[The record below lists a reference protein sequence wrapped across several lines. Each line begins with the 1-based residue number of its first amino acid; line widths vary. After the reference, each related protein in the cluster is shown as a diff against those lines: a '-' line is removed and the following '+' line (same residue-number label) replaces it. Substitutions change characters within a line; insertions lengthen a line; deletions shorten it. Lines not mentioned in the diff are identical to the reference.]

1 MSVSDKWWFY
11 HENKAAFP
19 LTGVQPYFYDF
30 LILQSKLE
38 SLILFIFFEIESVF
52 FEGDDSSQSLV
63 KIECLGEFFF
73 LAIMSSQ
80 LVGGSQIH

>member
-19 LTGVQPYFYDF
+19 LTGVQPCFYVC
-30 LILQSKLE
+30 LILQSKLKF
-38 SLILFIFFEIESVF
+38 LILVFEIESVL
-52 FEGDDSSQSLV
+52 FESDDSCQSFV
-63 KIECLGEFFF
+63 KIESLGEFFF
-73 LAIMSSQ
+73 LAIMSCQ

>member
-19 LTGVQPYFYDF
+19 LTGVQPCFYVC
-30 LILQSKLE
+30 LILQSKLKF
-38 SLILFIFFEIESVF
+38 LILVFEIESVL
-52 FEGDDSSQSLV
+52 FESDDSCQSFV
-63 KIECLGEFFF
+63 KIESLGEFFF

>member
-19 LTGVQPYFYDF
+19 LTGVQPCFYVC
-30 LILQSKLE
+30 LILQSKLKF
-38 SLILFIFFEIESVF
+38 LILVFFEIESVL
-52 FEGDDSSQSLV
+52 FESDDSCQSFV
-63 KIECLGEFFF
+63 KIESLGEFFF

-80 LVGGSQIH
+80 QVGGSQIH

>member
-19 LTGVQPYFYDF
+19 LTGVQPCFYDF

-73 LAIMSSQ
+73 LAIMSGQ

>member
-19 LTGVQPYFYDF
+19 LTGVQPCFYVC
-30 LILQSKLE
+30 LILQSKLKF
-38 SLILFIFFEIESVF
+38 LILVFFEIESVL
-52 FEGDDSSQSLV
+52 FESDDSCQSFV
-63 KIECLGEFFF
+63 KIESLGEFFF
-73 LAIMSSQ
+73 LAIMSCQ

>member
-19 LTGVQPYFYDF
+19 LTGVQPCFYVL

-38 SLILFIFFEIESVF
+38 FLILASLGIESVL
-52 FEGDDSSQSLV
+52 FESDDSDQSLV

>member
-19 LTGVQPYFYDF
+19 LTGVQPCLYVC
-30 LILQSKLE
+30 LILQSKLKF
-38 SLILFIFFEIESVF
+38 LILVFFEIESVL
-52 FEGDDSSQSLV
+52 FESNNSCQSFV
-63 KIECLGEFFF
+63 KIESLGEFFF

>member
-38 SLILFIFFEIESVF
+38 SLILFFYRI
-52 FEGDDSSQSLV
+52 SSL
-63 KIECLGEFFF
+63 
-73 LAIMSSQ
+73 
-80 LVGGSQIH
+80 

>member
-19 LTGVQPYFYDF
+19 LTGVQPCFYVC
-30 LILQSKLE
+30 LILQSKLKF
-38 SLILFIFFEIESVF
+38 LILVFFEIESVL
-52 FEGDDSSQSLV
+52 FESNNSCQSFV
-63 KIECLGEFFF
+63 KIESLGEFFF

>member
-19 LTGVQPYFYDF
+19 LTGVQPYFYVF

-38 SLILFIFFEIESVF
+38 FLILVF
-52 FEGDDSSQSLV
+52 
-63 KIECLGEFFF
+63 
-73 LAIMSSQ
+73 
-80 LVGGSQIH
+80 

>member
-19 LTGVQPYFYDF
+19 LTGVQPFF
-30 LILQSKLE
+30 LLILQSKLE

-73 LAIMSSQ
+73 LAIMSGQ